1 MLPDSVVLK
10 SMIDDAT
17 QGEWGY
23 DPAKEYRPGVNGARN
38 IDGPQEGIFSYGGSV
53 TIAVTGP
60 SNDLQS
66 MADAAL
72 IALAPALAAEVIRL
86 REECVT
92 GAALVLE
99 LRGELE
105 ETEAATQDYDHI
117 SAVLDGVPVNGPLN
131 PLAARVAKLQAER
144 DEARAEVERL
154 RESVNP
160 STPEGRFNAYKA
172 ARETVVKT
180 KPPKI
185 AGPWEELGPAYCPW
199 ERRDAIGRL
208 IVAANEA
215 GYQLAGGLK
224 IYHVEGGIDAVLAAA
239 DAFIAADGWE
249 LLGSSDV

>member
-17 QGEWGY
+17 QGGWCY

-60 SNDLQS
+60 SDDPQS

-86 REECVT
+86 REECET

-99 LRGELE
+99 LRGKLE

-154 RESVNP
+154 REQLNSTVPADNEEP
-160 STPEGRFNAYKA
+160 AQITASWRTAGTEAQLHADDNSDMIGAYWQRAGGGWSAGTPEGVTDHDSREDATA
-172 ARETVVKT
+172 A
-180 KPPKI
+180 
-185 AGPWEELGPAYCPW
+185 
-199 ERRDAIGRL
+199 
-208 IVAANEA
+208 
-215 GYQLAGGLK
+215 
-224 IYHVEGGIDAVLAAA
+224 VEKWAKNCGFLVRQ
-239 DAFIAADGWE
+239 
-249 LLGSSDV
+249 